1 VQNSVA
7 VHPPSGG
14 LLIKGVVCGAHVA
27 DDEGPLMQ
35 RIRYRDKP
43 VDELVKGKP
52 METILRQ

>member
-1 VQNSVA
+1 VA